1 MPVITVIVA
10 SIYTVL
16 SIYVYSYVLIF
27 VREEMLHYCTQYMG
41 SDTDR
46 PGSPLPS
53 GSRAP
58 GWGVCIKTCLH
69 THGFVSGLTYLY
81 MAVL

>member
-1 MPVITVIVA
+1 MPVIVTVIVA

-16 SIYVYSYVLIF
+16 STVYSYVLIF
-27 VREEMLHYCTQYMG
+27 VQKEMIPYCTQYTG

-46 PGSPLPS
+46 PGSPLPF

-58 GWGVCIKTCLH
+58 GWDV
-69 THGFVSGLTYLY
+69 
-81 MAVL
+81 